1 MFPVPRGSWYSREDW
16 WGSRWC
22 FTKELWHWRRL
33 NMSATASGEVLLEN
47 RKRTLS
53 SLCLSH
59 RYFSALRRKKISLT
73 IAKTQLHA
81 NRNSIDRVNWTSS
94 KESAYLFCPSQFS
107 SLLYWYFRI
116 SAKSLRGWKALY
128 LWAQVIAVFP
138 YFATDAASIVI
149 VDRRPA
155 ARPWEVTLYMVSP
168 PLHNKMGKVNDIQ
181 LWYNFDTTG
190 KLVYIYGNPQ
200 TIRWEMQTIF
210 TTNTMMVTMRVKL
223 YIPWPNYLATGSA
236 HIYAKSVIRLKS

>member
-1 MFPVPRGSWYSREDW
+1 MLHQRIMTLASPKYVSHSLRGSFSWRSKKDFVLPLSFPV
-16 WGSRWC
+16 
-22 FTKELWHWRRL
+22 
-33 NMSATASGEVLLEN
+33 
-47 RKRTLS
+47 
-53 SLCLSH
+53 SH

-73 IAKTQLHA
+73 IAKTQLHT

-168 PLHNKMGKVNDIQ
+168 PLDNKMGKVNDIQ
-181 LWYNFDTTG
+181 LW
-190 KLVYIYGNPQ
+190 
-200 TIRWEMQTIF
+200 
-210 TTNTMMVTMRVKL
+210 
-223 YIPWPNYLATGSA
+223 
-236 HIYAKSVIRLKS
+236 